1 MMVARSKLPTRR
13 KIRRRKKSSLT
24 LRTSNSIVVSKGKLK
39 VANFETAD
47 HEIVQYFGALP
58 KTSRPEKFVNAIRTG
73 VSAFSAAESTE
84 RMDYVD
90 KKCGEMYAQYSDIL
104 KQTIQ
109 RIEEKH
115 EEAYGKNGKF
125 REIIDSNFGE
135 NGSKLTNLLDPNR
148 EGSPLNQLKNE
159 MVNRFF
165 SMEKGFGIKQ
175 KEEEVIDK
183 TSLKGPEFED
193 YCFDILSKA
202 ARITGDVLE
211 DSTDHAGKLQACK
224 KGDYVLTLTDT
235 DKKITF
241 EVKDVK
247 SISQPDIIKILDGAI
262 ENRDASFGVLI
273 VKNEESLPQS
283 VGWWKT
289 FGNNKLV
296 CALGTSNDE
305 TLHEEL
311 LLIATQVARNMVMIH
326 NLKNKHVDAEF
337 VESKIQSIVPK
348 IEELR
353 RLKTE
358 CANINRSSDK
368 IKTTTVS
375 LADAIDEDLNAVRR
389 SLTSGEKNE

>member
-1 MMVARSKLPTRR
+1 MMVARSKIPTRR
-13 KIRRRKKSSLT
+13 KTSRRKKSSKKLQPA
-24 LRTSNSIVVSKGKLK
+24 NSIVVTKGKLK

-58 KTSRPEKFVNAIRTG
+58 RTSRPEKFVNAIRTG
-73 VSAFSAAESTE
+73 VSAFNAAQSTE

-90 KKCGEMYAQYSDIL
+90 KKCGEMYTQFSDIM

-109 RIEEKH
+109 GIQEKH
-115 EEAYGKNGKF
+115 EEAYGENGKF

-148 EGSPLNQLKNE
+148 EGSPLNELKNE

-183 TSLKGPEFED
+183 TPLKGPEFED

-211 DSTDHAGKLQACK
+211 DLTEHTGKLQGCK
-224 KGDYVLTLTDT
+224 KGDYVLTLGDT
-235 DKKITF
+235 NKKITF

-247 SISQPDIIKILDGAI
+247 SISQPTILKTLDDAI
-262 ENRDASFGVLI
+262 ENREASFGVLI
-273 VKNEESLPQS
+273 VKNEASLPQS
-283 VGWWKT
+283 VSWWQE

-296 CALGTSNDE
+296 CALGTSNDQ

-311 LLIATQVARNMVMIH
+311 LLIATKVARSRVMMH
-326 NLKNKHVDAEF
+326 NLKNKHIDAEF

-353 RLKTE
+353 RLQTE

-375 LADAIDEDLNAVRR
+375 IADAIDEDLSAVFR
-389 SLTSGEKNE
+389 SLTTGEKL